1 MVIQANK
8 PKTRRSKTMALEKE
22 NLEAHVDLCAERYQR
37 LEEKYQQLQDTIDK
51 SNTVIHERISKMK
64 VNPSHSRENRS
75 CWMRQTTT
83 LITVTTCLSGALPW
97 FAQRTL
103 KLEGACL
110 QENYLYLSKCVGN
123 KVLTINSTILL

>member
-8 PKTRRSKTMALEKE
+8 PKTRRSKTMSLEKE

-64 VNPSHSRENRS
+64 DSMDEMKALSIEQHFKQNRIII
-75 CWMRQTTT
+75 TTAVAVIGT
-83 LITVTTCLSGALPW
+83 IVAAVIQQLI
-97 FAQRTL
+97 Q
-103 KLEGACL
+103 
-110 QENYLYLSKCVGN
+110 N
-123 KVLTINSTILL
+123 

>member
-8 PKTRRSKTMALEKE
+8 PKTRRSKAMSLEKE

-64 VNPSHSRENRS
+64 DSMDEMKALSIEQHFKQNRIII
-75 CWMRQTTT
+75 TTAVAVIGT
-83 LITVTTCLSGALPW
+83 IVAAVIQQLI
-97 FAQRTL
+97 Q
-103 KLEGACL
+103 
-110 QENYLYLSKCVGN
+110 N
-123 KVLTINSTILL
+123 